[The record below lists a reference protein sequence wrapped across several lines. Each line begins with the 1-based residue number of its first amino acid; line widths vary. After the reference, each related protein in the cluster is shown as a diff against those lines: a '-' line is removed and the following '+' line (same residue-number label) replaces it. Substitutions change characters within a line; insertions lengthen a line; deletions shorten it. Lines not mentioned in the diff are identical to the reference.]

1 VLDTRY
7 WILNTFINMLQ
18 RPSQRVAVFI
28 DTQNMYHSAKHLYGS
43 RVNFPALVQAAVGN
57 RELVRA
63 IAYVAKSKTGEETAF
78 FEALTSN
85 GIELKVKDVQEFAS
99 GEKKA
104 DWDVGMAVDAMAISP
119 RVDVIVLV
127 TGDGDFIPLVNY
139 LKAMGIVCEA
149 VAFGPSTNNHF
160 REAVDSF
167 IDLNENPEQFLL
179 HNRHHSNA
187 TLKSKKTTP
196 SLESV
201 FEPLQLDGIPSLPPS
216 DLMPDPANL
225 TPLKSARGR
234 KPIRS
239 STLSSDEE
247 PPTPSSPTGRSIRVT
262 F

>member
-1 VLDTRY
+1 
-7 WILNTFINMLQ
+7 MLQ

-28 DTQNMYHSAKHLYGS
+28 DTQNMYHSAKHLYSS
-43 RVNFPALVQAAVGN
+43 RVNFPALVQAAVGT

-149 VAFGPSTNNHF
+149 VAFGPSTNNHL
-160 REAVDSF
+160 REAVDGF
-167 IDLNENPEQFLL
+167 IDLNENPDQFLL
-179 HNRHHSNA
+179 HNRHHPN
-187 TLKSKKTTP
+187 TTIKNKKAAP

-201 FEPLQLDGIPSLPPS
+201 FEPLHLDGISDSLSSPNPLPDSS
-216 DLMPDPANL
+216 DLNPKP
-225 TPLKSARGR
+225 TRGR
-234 KPIRS
+234 KPLRS
-239 STLSSDEE
+239 STLSPDEE
-247 PPTPSSPTGRSIRVT
+247 PPAPSSPTGRSIRVT